1 MSVSLTDQDNS
12 GLLQTYCYDNC
23 SIDDTE
29 DTKISRGLIY
39 KDNKPFIKSF
49 GFTPEFTTQNI
60 DEECKQYIINNFKNF
75 RFFHSVEGTLLRLY
89 WNDVNEKW
97 YISSHKK
104 LDARNSRWGSKQTF
118 GEIIDT
124 ILPQTFYDTLDK
136 EYCYLFILTPNQDN
150 RIVCNILM
158 NSLFH
163 VGTYAKDFSLSF
175 DFNINIPRPIEL
187 HFQSYEELCDYVETH
202 DFKYMCYQG
211 ILICD
216 VPKQS
221 NIKILNSNYNNL
233 KNIRGNTPSIM
244 FRYLEV
250 RNDESM
256 RQALISMFP
265 NHIQKFQQYEI
276 YHHIIYL
283 IFIRGSIMHAI
294 YSHIAPFLAVDD
306 AAAMLRIAESMDSFG
321 TYADEASNDGLGEKL
336 PQRFDAAFNYIAHGI
351 EGAGNSDD
359 RRTASHRT
367 NYFRET

>member
-1 MSVSLTDQDNS
+1 MSVSLTDQDNT

-23 SIDDTE
+23 KIDD
-29 DTKISRGLIY
+29 DDNIKISRGLIY

-60 DEECKQYIINNFKNF
+60 DKENKQYIIHNFKNF
-75 RFFHSVEGTLLRLY
+75 RFFHSVEGTLLRIY

-136 EYCYLFILTPNQDN
+136 EYCYLFILTPNHDN
-150 RIVCNILM
+150 RIVCNVLL
-158 NSLFH
+158 NQLFH
-163 VGTYAKDFSLSF
+163 VGTYAKDFTLSF
-175 DFNINIPRPIEL
+175 DFNINIPKPVEL
-187 HFQSYEELCDYVETH
+187 NFQTYDELCNYVDSQE
-202 DFKYMCYQG
+202 FKYMCYQG
-211 ILICD
+211 IIICD

-221 NIKILNSNYNNL
+221 NIKFLNSNYNNL

-250 RNDESM
+250 RNDKNM

-265 NHIQKFQQYEI
+265 NHIQKFQQYEMFINKVTTKLFNEYMKRYIKKQFTTIVSNEHYILKLAHTWHCENKETNKISENKI
-276 YHHIIYL
+276 YEIINKQTPVVINSL
-283 IFIRGSIMHAI
+283 IKQ
-294 YSHIAPFLAVDD
+294 Y
-306 AAAMLRIAESMDSFG
+306 
-321 TYADEASNDGLGEKL
+321 K
-336 PQRFDAAFNYIAHGI
+336 
-351 EGAGNSDD
+351 
-359 RRTASHRT
+359 
-367 NYFRET
+367 